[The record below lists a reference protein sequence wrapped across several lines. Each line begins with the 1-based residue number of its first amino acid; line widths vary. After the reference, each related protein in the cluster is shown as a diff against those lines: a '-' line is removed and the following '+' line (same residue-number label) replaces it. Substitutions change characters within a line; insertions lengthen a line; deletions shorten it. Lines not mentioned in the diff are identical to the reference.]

1 MPGDVTG
8 FLTDVG
14 VNPLSGRFPRLF
26 LRLDRP
32 STFGANV
39 LVRDKYEA
47 IITDSTGAF
56 VFDGVVGS
64 DEMLPE
70 STYTLTADWDAGRE
84 LDVITGLRVPST
96 GGAISDIIA
105 QTTAIRGELM
115 VITGFGP
122 PPPTLENVAYID
134 ISGEEPEM
142 YTPDNG
148 GL

>member
-26 LRLDRP
+26 LRLARP

-56 VFDGVVGS
+56 VFEGVVGS

-70 STYTLTADWDAGRE
+70 STYTLTADWDAGQGF
-84 LDVITGLRVPST
+84 DVISGLRVPST
-96 GGAISDIIA
+96 GGNISDLVA
-105 QTTAIRGELM
+105 ASGPSNAGTVM
-115 VITGFGP
+115 YGFGP
-122 PPPTLENVAYID
+122 PPAALSGVLYID
-134 ISGEEPEM
+134 ISGENPVL
-142 YTPDNG
+142 YGPSNG
-148 GL
+148 GI